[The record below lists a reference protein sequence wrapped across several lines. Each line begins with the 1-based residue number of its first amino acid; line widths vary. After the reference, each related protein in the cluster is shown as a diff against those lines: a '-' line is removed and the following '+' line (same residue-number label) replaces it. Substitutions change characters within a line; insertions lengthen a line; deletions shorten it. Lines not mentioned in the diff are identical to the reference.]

1 MLRRPPRST
10 LFPYPPLFRS
20 VHAQETT
27 MDINPPPPPP
37 EGCISCEVR
46 GHVLLI
52 GINRPA
58 KRNGWTPPMFQQ
70 LAEAYTRLDDDP
82 ELRVGVLH
90 AFGSHFT
97 AGAGPPVVAGEPP
110 PGGEGDPPSP
120 AGAGAHSPRTG

>member
-1 MLRRPPRST
+1 
-10 LFPYPPLFRS
+10 
-20 VHAQETT
+20 
-27 MDINPPPPPP
+27 MDINTPTPPP

-82 ELRVGVLH
+82 QLR
-90 AFGSHFT
+90 
-97 AGAGPPVVAGEPP
+97 GACCMRSAAISRRGWTF
-110 PGGEGDPPSP
+110 
-120 AGAGAHSPRTG
+120 R